1 MELRRSREIPVVFGS
16 AGTKRTASWFGG
28 DRAAIVQLPFAHG
41 ALMRSPR
48 LRAGLCTASLV
59 VSVAAAAAEPAPAEP
74 APAAYVLKGDLKAV
88 QAKKAVRFLV
98 RGSPDMVPR
107 AGDPRFAEQAL
118 AQSFADK
125 LNLSAVFVPVFSLD
139 EMVADLSE
147 GRGDVIAASLTVTPA
162 REKKMA
168 FTRAIRFVN
177 QVVVVRADDASLK
190 AAEDL
195 AGKAVTVR
203 ATSSYADLLAEAG
216 KKVKGVEVKAA
227 AEDEDTVALVQKVA
241 RGEVFATVADE
252 DILKSVLAFEPGV
265 KAAFVLAEKTP
276 VAWGVRKANPELKA
290 ALDAYLIE
298 KAMSEHKDHVYR
310 ADLDDIKKRGVLR
323 VLTRNSNTCYFLYRG
338 EDLGFEYELA
348 REFAKE
354 QGLRLEIA
362 LPDGREQL
370 LTWLDEGKGDLSAAG
385 LTITAERAKAYAFGE
400 PYNEVSEVLVV
411 PARDKA
417 TKGLADLRG
426 KKVSVRRSSSYHQSL
441 LPLKEKHGFEL
452 DLVSEEME
460 TEQIL
465 KEVGE
470 GRLAAT
476 VADSNILEVERTY
489 NDDVRSAGA
498 IGDPVKIA
506 WALRQD
512 QPLLKAAVDA
522 FFKKHRGG
530 LFFNMTRNKY
540 FKNPKYMRVSGDE
553 QRSDKEGRLSP
564 FDALVKKYSKQ
575 HEFDWRLITA
585 QMYQESHFDPNAK
598 SWVGAQGLLQVMPA
612 TAKELKVDNV
622 ADPENGIRAGV
633 KLLERYAKL
642 FTSPE
647 VKEKDRMRFALA
659 AYNCGP
665 GHVHDAR
672 RLASDLKLNPNK
684 WFGNVE
690 KAMLLLSVPQHA
702 KKARSGYCR
711 CEEPVKYVS
720 SIQTRYDN
728 YSRLAKLE

>member
-1 MELRRSREIPVVFGS
+1 MKS
-16 AGTKRTASWFGG
+16 
-28 DRAAIVQLPFAHG
+28 LP
-41 ALMRSPR
+41 L
-48 LRAGLCTASLV
+48 LRAGLGAALLAV
-59 VSVAAAAAEPAPAEP
+59 PLAAMAAAPAATPAGTESEVA
-74 APAAYVLKGDLKAV
+74 AAYVLKGDLKEM
-88 QAKKAVRFLV
+88 QAKKAIRFLV
-98 RGSPDMVPR
+98 RGSPDMMPR

-118 AQSFADK
+118 AQAFADK
-125 LNLSAVFVPVFSLD
+125 LNLTPVLVPVSSLD
-139 EMVADLSE
+139 EMVTDLNE
-147 GRGDVIAASLTVTPA
+147 GRGDVVAASLTVTPA
-162 REKKMA
+162 REKKLA

-177 QVVVVRADDASLK
+177 QVVVVKADDASLK
-190 AAEDL
+190 AVEDL

-203 ATSSYADLLAEAG
+203 PTSSYADLLAEIS
-216 KKVKGVEVKAA
+216 KKVKGIDVRAA
-227 AEDEDTVALVQKVA
+227 AEDEDTVALIQKVG
-241 RGEVFATVADE
+241 RGEILATVADE
-252 DILKSVLAFEPGV
+252 DILKGVLGFEPNV

-276 VAWGVRKANPELKA
+276 IAWGVRRSSTELKS
-290 ALDAYLIE
+290 ALDSFLIE
-298 KAMSEHKDHVYR
+298 KAMSEHKDHVYKS
-310 ADLDDIKKRGVLR
+310 DLDDIKKRGVLR

-354 QGLRLEIA
+354 QGLRLEVA
-362 LPDGREQL
+362 LPESREQL
-370 LTWLDEGKGDLSAAG
+370 FTWLAEGRGDLSAAG
-385 LTITAERAKAYAFGE
+385 LTATAERAKAFAFGE

-411 PARDKA
+411 SAKDKA
-417 TKGLADLRG
+417 TKGLADLKG
-426 KKVSVRRSSSYHQSL
+426 KKISVRRSSSYYQSL
-441 LPLKEKHGFEL
+441 LPLQEKYGFEI

-470 GRLAAT
+470 GRLTAT
-476 VADSNILEVERTY
+476 IADSNILEVELTY
-489 NDDVRSAGA
+489 DDDVRGAGPL
-498 IGDPVKIA
+498 GDTVKIA

-512 QPLLKAAVDA
+512 QPQLKAAVDA
-522 FFKKHRGG
+522 FFKKHRGD

-540 FKNPKYMRVSGDE
+540 FKNPKYMRASGDE

-564 FDALVKKYSKQ
+564 FDALVKKYSRQ
-575 HEFDWRLITA
+575 YEFDWRLITA
-585 QMYQESHFDPNAK
+585 QMYQESHFDPTVK

-612 TAKELKVDNV
+612 TAKELKIENV
-622 ADPENGIRAGV
+622 TEPEAGVHAGV
-633 KLLERYAKL
+633 KLLSRYARL
-642 FTSPE
+642 FMSPE

-672 RLASDLKLNPNK
+672 RLAADLKLNPNK

-720 SIQTRYDN
+720 SIQSRYDN